1 MKSKNS
7 AKKLSAAEQK
17 IQTLF
22 AKIALDHCFVETLE
36 ARNSDSLDFHDVS
49 VWGLKSA
56 LQAAYE
62 AGMQASRATTVH
74 S

>member
-1 MKSKNS
+1 MKSQNS
-7 AKKLSAAEQK
+7 AKKLSVAEQK
-17 IQTLF
+17 IQALF

-36 ARNSDSLDFHDVS
+36 VRNSDSLDCHDVS

>member
-17 IQTLF
+17 IKALF

-49 VWGLKSA
+49 VWGLQSS

-62 AGMQASRATTVH
+62 AGMQASRATSVH